1 MSKLLLS
8 IIYFIVPR
16 GRMLPVKPPT
26 GKPASLL
33 CVYASTGHNSAV
45 LSLCVNENTMF
56 SGSKGKSKTQG
67 GYLPKCGASPCLAF
81 FKKVIIVYDSFF
93 IKPISIVYRLSLL

>member
-1 MSKLLLS
+1 
-8 IIYFIVPR
+8 
-16 GRMLPVKPPT
+16 MLPVKPPM

-67 GYLPKCGASPCLAF
+67 GCLPKCGAS
-81 FKKVIIVYDSFF
+81 
-93 IKPISIVYRLSLL
+93 SLG